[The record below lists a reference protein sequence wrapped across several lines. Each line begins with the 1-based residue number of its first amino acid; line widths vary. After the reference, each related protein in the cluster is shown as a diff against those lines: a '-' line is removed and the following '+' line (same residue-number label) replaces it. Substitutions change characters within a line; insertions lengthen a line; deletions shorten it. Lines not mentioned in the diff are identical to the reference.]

1 MDKDGWRAIETAPRD
16 GTRILVWTETDPDDW
31 YVREI
36 LDGEGVFW
44 RRLQCGVKSMEE
56 VKTGLLIGSAHPSF
70 GCPFPLP
77 HKAPA
82 HER

>member
-36 LDGEGVFW
+36 LDGEGVFLAQIAVW
-44 RRLQCGVKSMEE
+44 GQVYGGSENWIVDR
-56 VKTGLLIGSAHPSF
+56 IGAPKF
-70 GCPFPLP
+70 WMPLP
-77 HKAPA
+77 PPPQGP
-82 HER
+82 RP